1 MKRKEII
8 RVIGSVSEG
17 LFETVTDVL
26 LLTTYLSLTHMTV
39 RNTYQAFRAGEEAH
53 RILDEINYQTI
64 KKVTYNMI
72 TKGLLKRVS
81 KEGREEIAITK
92 FGRERIEAVIP
103 IYRVNRPW
111 DGHLYLISYDIPTQ
125 ANDARNLLR
134 EYIRRTGG
142 ALLQES
148 LWLNPY
154 NPARIL
160 SDFVA
165 EHDIPGSILV
175 SKLGKDGAIGE
186 EKLPDLIRRVYNLDD
201 LALRYES
208 FLNAYTKRGK
218 QSIYPLEAA
227 MSYLSILKD
236 DPQLPFPLEP
246 EDFPAARAHVLYR
259 KITGANKPSSNAY
272 IHSTVSISQNF

>member
-8 RVIGSVSEG
+8 HIVGKASEG
-17 LFETVTDVL
+17 LFETVTDSL
-26 LLTTYLSLTHMTV
+26 LLATYLSLTNMTV

-53 RILDEINYQTI
+53 RMLNEINYQTI

-72 TKGLLKRVS
+72 TKGLLKRIS
-81 KEGREEIAITK
+81 KQGREEIAITK
-92 FGRERIEAVIP
+92 FGRERLEAIIP
-103 IYRVNRPW
+103 VFRVNRPW

-125 ANDARNLLR
+125 SNDARNLLR

-148 LWLNPY
+148 LWINPY
-154 NPARIL
+154 NPTRIL

-165 EHDIPGSILV
+165 EHDIPGSVLV

-186 EKLPDLIRRVYNLDD
+186 EKLSDLIRRVYRLDD
-201 LALRYES
+201 LDERYES
-208 FLNAYTKRGK
+208 FLHAHTKRDDGL
-218 QSIYPLEAA
+218 PHLFGGAV
-227 MSYLSILKD
+227 SYLSILKD

-246 EDFPAARAHVLYR
+246 DGFPATRAYKRYLAL
-259 KITGANKPSSNAY
+259 TGQQKEVKRLS
-272 IHSTVSISQNF
+272 

>member
-1 MKRKEII
+1 MRRKDIVTII
-8 RVIGSVSEG
+8 GRVSDG
-17 LFETVTDVL
+17 LLGTVTDML
-26 LLTTYLSLTHMTV
+26 LLTMYGSLSSMTV
-39 RNTYQAFRAGEEAH
+39 KTMHQAFRASEEAH

-72 TKGLLKRVS
+72 TKGFLKRVS

-92 FGRERIEAVIP
+92 FGRERLEAIIP
-103 IYRVNRPW
+103 VYRVNRPW

-148 LWLNPY
+148 LWINPY
-154 NPARIL
+154 NPTHIL

-165 EHDIPGSILV
+165 EHNIPGSVLV
-175 SKLGKDGAIGE
+175 SKLGKNGTIGE
-186 EKLPDLIRRVYNLDD
+186 EKLPDLIRRVYRLDD
-201 LALRYES
+201 LTERYEA
-208 FLNAYTKRGK
+208 FLHAYTKHGGANK
-218 QSIYPLEAA
+218 PLMEAA
-227 MSYLSILKD
+227 VTYLSILKD

-246 EDFPAARAHVLYR
+246 DDFPAARTYQRYLNLTTSMVQTHPHP
-259 KITGANKPSSNAY
+259 KSI
-272 IHSTVSISQNF
+272 IFSTTNP